1 MRLRWRSLQV
11 RAPLVVALVVIAMP
25 AFTWLSHLSDATAGR
40 RVLLR
45 VERTAQDAAGLVQA
59 GRGEG
64 ALSELAARRG
74 LRIRLVDAQ
83 GRTLHDADHDPPRG
97 LSRLGADL
105 FFGPDGAPSLAAAE
119 AGAPP
124 VEARPVVLDAREEG
138 QAAACETLAS
148 GALLVCSAALELPD
162 GRLLLVQ
169 ESSRRA
175 IRALYDQ
182 RYQLVKLTLSVMVV
196 GLLLGAWLGW
206 RMVGP
211 VRELRR
217 QVLDRTAAG
226 STRPVQL
233 QRDDELGDLAHAF
246 NELLGS
252 LEERNRANEAF
263 AADLV
268 HELKNPVAAVR
279 AAAEALAGAEA
290 GLGPERAQRLARVL
304 GDAGGRLDVL
314 VSQFLELARAEAGL
328 SAQEREAVDLA
339 ALCRALGEAAAS
351 RWEGVEVQAR
361 VEPAWVEA
369 VPERLETALRN
380 LLDNAAA
387 FAREGAGPPRVT
399 LTLSVEGERV
409 HVTVQDNGPGLDAQA
424 RAHVFQRFYSRRH
437 GGTGLGLPLA
447 RAIALAHG
455 GELSVQDVPRGACFR
470 LTLPRAGR

>member
-11 RAPLVVALVVIAMP
+11 RAPLVVALVVVAMP

-74 LRIRLVDAQ
+74 LRIRLVDAR
-83 GRTLHDADHDPPRG
+83 GRTLSDADHDPPRG

-105 FFGPDGAPSLAAAE
+105 FFGPDGAPTLAAAE

-124 VEARPVVLDAREEG
+124 VEARPVVLLAREEG

-175 IRALYDQ
+175 IRALYDL
-182 RYQLVKLTLSVMVV
+182 RYQLVKLTLSVLVV

-233 QRDDELGDLAHAF
+233 QRDDELGDLAGAF
-246 NELLGS
+246 NELLAG
-252 LEERNRANEAF
+252 LDARNRANEAF

-279 AAAEALAGAEA
+279 AAAEALAGAEQ
-290 GLGPERAQRLARVL
+290 GLSPERAQRLARVL

-351 RWEGVEVQAR
+351 RWEGVEIRTQ

-387 FAREGAGPPRVT
+387 FAREGAGPPQVT

-409 HVTVQDNGPGLDAQA
+409 QVTVQDNGPGLDAQA

-447 RAIALAHG
+447 RAIAQAHG
-455 GELSVQDVPRGACFR
+455 GELSVQDVPQGACFR
-470 LTLPRAGR
+470 LALPRAGR

>member
-11 RAPLVVALVVIAMP
+11 RAPLVVALVVVAMP
-25 AFTWLSHLSDATAGR
+25 AFAWLSHLSDATAGR

-45 VERTAQDAAGLVQA
+45 VERTAQDATLLTSADQA
-59 GRGEG
+59 R
-64 ALSELAARRG
+64 ALADLAARRG
-74 LRIRLVDAQ
+74 LRIRLFDPD
-83 GRTLHDADHDPPRG
+83 GHTLLDADHDPPRG
-97 LSRLGADL
+97 LARLGADL
-105 FFGPDGAPSLAAAE
+105 FFGPDGAPTLAAAE

-124 VEARPVVLDAREEG
+124 VLARSFVLDARIEG
-138 QAAACETLAS
+138 QAATCETLAG
-148 GALLVCSAALELPD
+148 GALLVCSAAVDLPD

-175 IRALYDQ
+175 IRALYDV
-182 RYQLVKLTLSVMVV
+182 RYQLVKLTLSVLVV

-217 QVLDRTAAG
+217 QVLDRTAAS
-226 STRPVQL
+226 STRPVEL
-233 QRDDELGDLAHAF
+233 ARDDELGDLAGAF
-246 NELLGS
+246 NELLAS
-252 LEERNRANEAF
+252 LDARNRANEAF

-279 AAAEALAGAEA
+279 AAAESMAGAEA
-290 GLGPERAQRLARVL
+290 GLSPERAQRLARVL

-328 SAQEREAVDLA
+328 SAQDREPVDLA
-339 ALCRALGEAAAS
+339 GLCAALVEAAAA
-351 RWEGVEVQAR
+351 RWEGVDFQVAVDPAR
-361 VEPAWVEA
+361 VLV

-387 FAREGAGPPRVT
+387 FAREGPGPPQV
-399 LTLSVEGERV
+399 LLSMRADGDRAE
-409 HVTVQDNGPGLDAQA
+409 VTVQDNGPGLDALA
-424 RAHVFQRFYSRRH
+424 RAHVFERFYSRRH

-455 GELSVQDVPRGACFR
+455 GDLSVRDVPQGACFV
-470 LTLPRAGR
+470 LTLPLAGS